1 MAAVR
6 DSATLRRLY
15 PAADRHFA
23 RLRIRRNQTDIG
35 WAVVGERRKD
45 SKYGSMTVGSIV
57 DWWGS
62 PEDASAVI
70 EAATRELE
78 TPKADLI
85 VSNQSHMA
93 RGHPLEPCGFF
104 KGPAHF
110 IVP

>member
-57 DWWGS
+57 DCWAS

-78 TPKADLI
+78 TPKMDLI
-85 VSNQSHMA
+85 ISDHSHIAWRHTLQRRGFSIA
-93 RGHPLEPCGFF
+93 RSH
-104 KGPAHF
+104 
-110 IVP
+110 